1 MKAELIEA
9 FKIFDI
15 EDKCS
20 ISAKELKHCLEKMGE
35 QITDAEIQYLLDR
48 ADVDGDKRLNQ
59 DEFVR
64 FMMVI

>member
-15 EDKCS
+15 EDKGS
-20 ISAKELKHCLEKMGE
+20 ISAKELKYCLEKMGE
-35 QITDAEIQYLLDR
+35 QISEAEIQYLLER
-48 ADVDGDKRLNQ
+48 ADVDGDQRLNQ